1 MICFF
6 YFIHLNNVILIILNI
21 VNVLTFMDKKNILS
35 VKNLEKIYTSKEAS
49 TTHALNNLNLDVKEG
64 EIFGLLGP
72 NGAGKTTFI
81 NILAG
86 TVIKTSGQVNVWG
99 FDLDKNPRQVRASVG
114 IVPQEVNLDP
124 FFSPRKLLE
133 LQAGLY
139 GIKKKNRIT
148 DTILRLVSL
157 EKQADSYARSLSGG
171 MKRRLLV
178 AKALV
183 HQPPII
189 FLDEPTAGVDVQL
202 RKNLWKNVKSLNEQG
217 VTIILT
223 THYLEEAEEM
233 CDRIAILNKGNM
245 VALDS
250 TKNLLD
256 KIQTK
261 KVTVKTDK
269 KIDIKDGDL
278 ESLKIISNLENE
290 ICVSYEKNTINIE
303 ELINLIKRDNAKI
316 KDISTDD
323 GDLEDVFLRLIK
335 N

>member
-1 MICFF
+1 M
-6 YFIHLNNVILIILNI
+6 NQ
-21 VNVLTFMDKKNILS
+21 KNILS
-35 VKNLEKIYTSKEAS
+35 VKNLKKIYHSKE
-49 TTHALNNLNLDVKEG
+49 TEEIHALNNLNLDVKEG

-86 TVIKTSGQVNVWG
+86 TVLKTEGQVTVWG
-99 FDLDKNPRQVRASVG
+99 FDLDKSPRQVRASIG

-139 GIKKKNRIT
+139 GINKKDRIT
-148 DTILRLVSL
+148 DAILDLVSL

-171 MKRRLLV
+171 MKRRLLM

-189 FLDEPTAGVDVQL
+189 FLDEPTAGVDVEL
-202 RKNLWKNVKSLNEQG
+202 RQNLWKNVRMLNDQG

-233 CDRIAILNKGNM
+233 CDRIAILNKGNI

-261 KVTVKTDK
+261 KIIFKTDK
-269 KIDIKDGDL
+269 KVDIKNGDL
-278 ESLKIISNLENE
+278 ESLKIISITDDE
-290 ICVSYEKNTINIE
+290 IYLSYEKSKIKIE
-303 ELINLIKRDNAKI
+303 ELMNLIKRNNI
-316 KDISTDD
+316 QIIDISTDD

>member
-1 MICFF
+1 
-6 YFIHLNNVILIILNI
+6 
-21 VNVLTFMDKKNILS
+21 MDKKNILS
-35 VKNLEKIYTSKEAS
+35 VKNLEKIYSSKEGP
-49 TTHALNNLNLDVKEG
+49 TIHALNNLNLDVKEG

-86 TVIKTSGQVNVWG
+86 TVMKTSGQVNVWG
-99 FDLDKNPRQVRASVG
+99 FDLDQNPRQVRASIG

-124 FFSPRKLLE
+124 FFSPKKLLE

-139 GIKKKNRIT
+139 GVKKKDRIT
-148 DTILRLVSL
+148 DTILKLVAL
-157 EKQADSYARSLSGG
+157 EKQANSYARSLSGG
-171 MKRRLLV
+171 MKRRLLI

-189 FLDEPTAGVDVQL
+189 FLDEPTAGVDVEL
-202 RKNLWKNVKSLNEQG
+202 RKNLWDNVQLLNGEG

-233 CDRIAILNKGNM
+233 CDRIGILNNGAL

-250 TKNLLD
+250 TKNLLNR
-256 KIQTK
+256 IQTK
-261 KVTVKTDK
+261 IVTIKTNK
-269 KIDIKDGDL
+269 ELNIKNDDL
-278 ESLKIISNLENE
+278 ESLKIISSTKNE
-290 ICVSYEKNTINIE
+290 ICISYEKSKVQIE
-303 ELINLIKRDNAKI
+303 ELINLIKKQGNQI
-316 KDISTDD
+316 IDISTDD
-323 GDLEDVFLRLIK
+323 GNLEDIFLRLTK

>member
-1 MICFF
+1 
-6 YFIHLNNVILIILNI
+6 
-21 VNVLTFMDKKNILS
+21 MDKKNILS
-35 VKNLEKIYTSKEAS
+35 VKNLKKIYNTKEAS
-49 TTHALNNLNLDVKEG
+49 NTNALNNLNLDVKEG

-86 TVIKTSGQVNVWG
+86 TVTKTSGQVNVQG
-99 FDLDKNPRQVRASVG
+99 FDLDKNPRQVKASIG

-139 GIKKKNRIT
+139 GVKEKDRIT
-148 DTILRLVSL
+148 DTILKLVSL
-157 EKQADSYARSLSGG
+157 EEQANSYARSLSGG
-171 MKRRLLV
+171 MKRRLLM

-189 FLDEPTAGVDVQL
+189 FLDEPTAGVDVEL
-202 RKNLWKNVKSLNEQG
+202 RQNLWENVKSLNDQG

-223 THYLEEAEEM
+223 THYLEEAEKM
-233 CDRIAILNKGNM
+233 CGRIAILNKGSI

-256 KIQTK
+256 RIQTK
-261 KVTVKTDK
+261 KVIIKTDK
-269 KIDIKDGDL
+269 KTNIQEGDL
-278 ESLKIISNLENE
+278 PSLKIVSNSQSEIS
-290 ICVSYEKNTINIE
+290 VSYEKSKMNIDQ
-303 ELINLIKRDNAKI
+303 LINFIKKTDVKI
-316 KDISTDD
+316 IDISTDD